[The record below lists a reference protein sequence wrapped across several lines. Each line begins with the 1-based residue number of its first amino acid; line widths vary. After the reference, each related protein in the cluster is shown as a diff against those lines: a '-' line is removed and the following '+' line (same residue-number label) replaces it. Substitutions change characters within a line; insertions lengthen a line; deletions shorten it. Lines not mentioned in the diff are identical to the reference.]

1 MKVLLAI
8 KPNANHEEIRRY
20 IASRFADLAI
30 ELLLVSALPVSQNT
44 QSAQKN
50 TLSQLK
56 ALSVLL
62 RQCAPVEQV
71 RTQLLDGEPV
81 EAINAAVMRS
91 RSDLVLIIEGQ
102 SKGFLSRLGSA
113 SITRRI
119 CQQASYSVEVIKP
132 RVAKECAPYRVLVP
146 VTEHELELY
155 PINQLID
162 LHWPRGTCIRFL
174 ALLPPA
180 LIDAYAEASPLSTLH
195 SLDTSTVQTVRM
207 QSRLEKLCDA
217 MAAAFGNDM
226 VVDYRL
232 VYDCS
237 TAAAVHE
244 AHSSHADLLVVS
256 SQPTDSFFRGLKSV
270 LSPAAMLM
278 AAKCSVLILNQSL
291 PRNFGRANRV
301 ITLLGDAA
309 QQNSPSQ

>member
-8 KPNANHEEIRRY
+8 KPNANQEEIRRY

-30 ELLLVSALPVSQNT
+30 ELYLVSALSVSQNT
-44 QSAQKN
+44 QSAQRN
-50 TLSQLK
+50 ALSQLK

-62 RQCAPVEQV
+62 RQCAPVQQV
-71 RTQLLDGEPV
+71 RTQLLEGEPV
-81 EAINAAVMRS
+81 EAINSAAMRN

-102 SKGFLSRLGSA
+102 SKGFLSRLGST

-132 RVAKECAPYRVLVP
+132 HVPQDSAPYRVLVP
-146 VTEHELELY
+146 VAEHELELY
-155 PINQLID
+155 PINQLVD
-162 LHWPRGTCIRFL
+162 LHWPHGSCIRFL

-180 LIDAYAEASPLSTLH
+180 LGDTYSEATALSALH
-195 SLDTSTVQTVRM
+195 QLDTSTVQTVRM
-207 QSRLEKLCDA
+207 QSRLEKLCEA
-217 MAAAFGNDM
+217 MTRALGNGIT
-226 VVDYRL
+226 VDFRL
-232 VYDCS
+232 AYDCS
-237 TAAAVHE
+237 TAGAVRE
-244 AHSSHADLLVVS
+244 ANDSQADLLVVS

-278 AAKCSVLILNQSL
+278 GAKCSVLMLNQSL

-301 ITLLGDAA
+301 ISLLGDPAR
-309 QQNSPSQ
+309 QNSPSQ

>member
-8 KPNANHEEIRRY
+8 KPNANHENIQRY
-20 IASRFADLAI
+20 VASRFADLAI
-30 ELLLVSALPVSQNT
+30 ELQIVSVLAATQNT
-44 QSAQKN
+44 QSAQRAAIAQLRS
-50 TLSQLK
+50 LSNE
-56 ALSVLL
+56 L
-62 RQCAPVEQV
+62 RQCAPIEQV
-71 RTQLLDGEPV
+71 RTQLLEGEPV
-81 EAINAAVMRS
+81 EAINTAALRN
-91 RSDLVLIIEGQ
+91 RSDLVLILEEQ
-102 SKGFLSRLGSA
+102 STGFLSRLGSS
-113 SITRRI
+113 SITRRL

-132 RVAKECAPYRVLVP
+132 RAPDDDAPYRVLVP

-162 LHWPRGTCIRFL
+162 LHWPRGSCIRFL

-180 LIDAYAEASPLSTLH
+180 LDDAYAEATPLATLH
-195 SLDTSTVQTVRM
+195 QLDNSTVQTVRM
-207 QSRLEKLCDA
+207 QSRLGKLCEA
-217 MAAAFGNDM
+217 MTRALGHDI

-237 TAAAVHE
+237 TAAAVRE
-244 AHSSHADLLVVS
+244 ANDSRADLLVVS

-278 AAKCSVLILNQSL
+278 AAKCSVLMLNQSL

-301 ITLLGDAA
+301 ITMLGNAA